1 MKTFD
6 IILQNHQI
14 LFSIE
19 DDFETEDFVK
29 SFTNLVELNQISLLS
44 ERYEIRVEECPSTM
58 NPREYFSC
66 TFLNLYSSK
75 LDLSVQKI
83 SFLRNS
89 ANRNKSKESITN
101 KTLRSQLRYM
111 ESIIKQKDDEIERK
125 NLEIARKDK
134 EISRKDEEISRKDE
148 EIARKDEK
156 IISLFSEFEITE
168 ENDPKPTT
176 PDQIQTPMELHRKNK
191 SFEK

>member
-89 ANRNKSKESITN
+89 ASNFSLFIHFKGNSSSGNMIKSNKSKESITN

-125 NLEIARKDK
+125 NLEIAGKDK
-134 EISRKDEEISRKDE
+134 

-156 IISLFSEFEITE
+156 IISLLREFEITE

-176 PDQIQTPMELHRKNK
+176 RSN
-191 SFEK
+191 